1 MNLILYFL
9 MQIHS
14 FSGRR
19 LYINLLAT
27 VLISLLDGI
36 GVLLLIPMI
45 SFTGLIELN
54 LKNTPFTSFF
64 SYFSNLPDNT
74 GLPLVLFLFVTISV
88 LQNLLHRKISIE
100 NVKIQHGFFRHLRI
114 KTYQS
119 LLRANWSFFL
129 KNRKSD
135 LINIL
140 TAEIARSNA
149 GTHSLLQFLASLFF
163 TMIQIGFA
171 LILSPSITVFLLI
184 CGAAVVFLNRRFLKS
199 SLALGRKNYTLGKEY
214 LAGIT
219 DQINGIKDIKSNTLE
234 HAKMNWFSSITLGM
248 KNEQIEYS
256 TLKATSQFYYKAASS
271 ILIAA
276 FIFISVNLFHAQ
288 AGQLMLIIV
297 IFSRLWPRVAGIQS
311 SLEQIAAMLPAFQ
324 AVKNLQDECAKA
336 EEQPDPA
343 SELNNPMILRN
354 EMELRE
360 VSFRYSGSR
369 EYALKNISLTI
380 PINKMT
386 AVAGRSGAGK
396 STLIDILMGLNTPEH
411 GEFLVDGTKLTPSNA
426 KALRKSVSYVPQEP
440 FLFNGSI
447 RENLQMV
454 AENAG
459 DSELWDAL
467 RFSSAAD
474 FVKNLPNGLDTELG
488 DRGVR
493 LSGGERQR
501 IVLARAILR
510 KPSILVL
517 DEATSALD
525 TENEASIQEA
535 IDRLKG
541 QMTIVVIAHRLST
554 IRNADQVIVLEDGE
568 VVQQGSYQQLAN
580 DKKTIFGNLVNRQ
593 QEATLSVK

>member
-9 MQIHS
+9 KQIHS

-19 LYINLLAT
+19 LYILLFAT
-27 VLISLLDGI
+27 VFISLLDGI

-45 SFTGLIELN
+45 SFTGLIELEFN
-54 LKNTPFTSFF
+54 NTPFTSFF
-64 SYFSNLPDNT
+64 SYFSSLPENM
-74 GLPLVLFLFVTISV
+74 GLAVVLVLFVAISV
-88 LQNLLHRKISIE
+88 LQNFLHRKITIE
-100 NVKIQHGFFRHLRI
+100 NVKIQHSFFRYLRVQ
-114 KTYQS
+114 TYQS

-129 KNRKSD
+129 RNRKSD

-163 TMIQIGFA
+163 TIIQIGFA
-171 LILSPSITVFLLI
+171 LILSPSITVFLLV
-184 CGAAVVFLNRRFLKS
+184 CGAAVVYLNRRFLKS

-234 HAKMNWFSSITLGM
+234 SAKMNWFSSITLGM

-276 FIFISVNLFHAQ
+276 FIFIAVNLFHAQ

-311 SLEQIAAMLPAFQ
+311 SLEQIATMLPAFQ
-324 AVKNLQDECAKA
+324 AVKNLQNECEIS
-336 EEQPDPA
+336 EEKSNSA
-343 SELNNPMILRN
+343 SEQINPLILKR
-354 EMELRE
+354 EIELKD
-360 VSFRYSGSR
+360 VSFRYSGSC
-369 EYALKNISLTI
+369 EFALKNISIMI

-396 STLIDILMGLNTPEH
+396 STLIDILMGLNTPEY
-411 GEFLVDGTKLTPSNA
+411 GEVLVDGMKLTSANA

-454 AENAG
+454 AENAD

-467 RFSSAAD
+467 RFASASE
-474 FVKNLPNGLDTELG
+474 FVKNLPHGLDTKLG

-525 TENEASIQEA
+525 TENESSIQEA
-535 IDRLKG
+535 IDHLKG

-554 IRNADQVIVLEDGE
+554 IRNADQVIVLENGE
-568 VVQQGSYQQLAN
+568 VVQQGPYQQLAN
-580 DKKTIFGNLVNRQ
+580 DKKTVFGNLVHRQ
-593 QEATLSVK
+593 HEASIKVK